1 MINLIQSRKSQKSW
15 FRPYYSYPIHL
26 ICRREFLIISK
37 NFRFFRRVSGH
48 TDTPSDK
55 YVEVLIGQIR
65 KTMPQKAE
73 EVVRPK
79 SRSTGKT
86 GVDLFKGLNGKQ
98 AGGWRNIDDYF
109 Q

>member
-1 MINLIQSRKSQKSW
+1 M
-15 FRPYYSYPIHL
+15 
-26 ICRREFLIISK
+26 
-37 NFRFFRRVSGH
+37 SGH
-48 TDTPSDK
+48 TDTPSDI

-65 KTMPQKAE
+65 KTTPQKAE